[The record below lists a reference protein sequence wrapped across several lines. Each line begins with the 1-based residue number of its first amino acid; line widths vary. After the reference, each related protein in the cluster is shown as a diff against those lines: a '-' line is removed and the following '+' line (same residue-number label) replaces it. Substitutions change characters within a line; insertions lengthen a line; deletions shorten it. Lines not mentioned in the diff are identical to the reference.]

1 MNISDQLQQICL
13 LLAEDRFVPVLK
25 QMTMSLVTPV
35 ESYCISGQQSPHHR
49 GYRHGPSLQ
58 EEMCVIWDQR
68 PGKTGSLGFLQ
79 VGIQSIQEVLP
90 ILVIFEDLSPI
101 DSPEDNVVQ
110 GTGRVY
116 P

>member
-1 MNISDQLQQICL
+1 M
-13 LLAEDRFVPVLK
+13 AVPF
-25 QMTMSLVTPV
+25 VTPI

-58 EEMCVIWDQR
+58 EEMCMIWDKC
-68 PGKTGSLGFLQ
+68 PGKTGSLGFPH

-101 DSPEDNVVQ
+101 NPPNDNVVQ
-110 GTGRVY
+110 GTGRV
-116 P
+116 